1 MKKPFAIATLL
12 LAAIGTA
19 AAQEQQA
26 DNSKT
31 EAEAFVTRHSS
42 LVTGGEA
49 AWVPFA
55 VEHDIEPGSALD
67 FSWIAAAHAPCGV
80 HGRVV
85 ARGDHFEFEDKPGE
99 PVRFW
104 GGNLCTGANFP
115 DPEKVDDAIAHMA
128 RLGYNAVRLHHHDD
142 GLVAQNPDAFGPSE
156 EVVAG
161 GAGGAVPRPLGL
173 DPDALRRMDALV
185 AACGRHGLYIITDIY
200 VSRSVSWRS
209 CGIDR
214 DGTMSKGQFK
224 HLVPIH
230 DGAFSNWC
238 AFASAWLGHTNAFT
252 GVRLADDPALIAV
265 ALINEGNLDNGAGPE
280 PFVSLPNWQERWSSW
295 LAEKKSRRGAEVA
308 ETQSENEKTP
318 GASDSSAA
326 LRETSAFADI
336 PATIPDGNH
345 WTRTR
350 HVAAFSRF
358 LTDVEADFEARARR
372 FLREEVGLKAPISNM
387 SAWMQP
393 PEYQS
398 ILAGPTQ
405 DYVEMHA
412 YCDHPTFPE
421 RQWGLPCRVGCE
433 NPVRQRTHSMDSGA
447 MGATLKRIF
456 GKPFCV
462 TEMNY
467 CGPNPHRGAGG
478 LLFGAEAAVQ
488 DWSGVWRFDWAQSK
502 WGLQE
507 PGSGYCGLFD
517 TQSDPLRTASERIAA
532 ALFLRGDLA
541 PCADAYAVWLPPSK
555 ITETFDGESH
565 QLNTPWP
572 ELAWRARLGT
582 VWGEEPPDWA
592 RWVDPYPDYYKRKL
606 PVPDDIPQR
615 AAPVADI
622 PQRDDIA
629 LDREAGWFTVATPR
643 TCAVFAEG
651 GAHEA
656 GVLRV
661 ELLGV
666 EGSRRGAE
674 KAEPQRQ
681 NENLRDSA
689 PSAPLRE
696 ATPASATL
704 WASSL
709 DGEPLATSSR
719 ILVGMLTDLRNTGM
733 ETEHGGVG
741 TSSLSGDS
749 PTILVRKWG
758 TTPYLVRAGQARVE
772 LATTDGGQA
781 PRTPEEADTASS
793 WTVWALSQGGR
804 RRFQVPC
811 ERTADGR
818 LAFTADTAADPEA
831 ATFFWELIGP
841 RP

>member
-1 MKKPFAIATLL
+1 MKTPFAIASLL
-12 LAAIGTA
+12 LAAVCGTA
-19 AAQEQQA
+19 TAQEQQA
-26 DNSKT
+26 DNNKPGGSGGD
-31 EAEAFVTRHSS
+31 APRS
-42 LVTGGEA
+42 LS
-49 AWVPFA
+49 WVPLA

-80 HGRVV
+80 HGRIV
-85 ARGDHFEFEDKPGE
+85 ARDGHFEFENRPGE
-99 PVRFW
+99 AVRFW

-115 DPEKVDDAIAHMA
+115 DEDKVDAAIAHMA
-128 RLGYNAVRLHHHDD
+128 RAGYNAVRLHHHDD
-142 GLVAQNPDAFGPSE
+142 GLVAKNPDAFGP
-156 EVVAG
+156 G
-161 GAGGAVPRPLGL
+161 GPGL

-185 AACGRHGLYIITDIY
+185 AACGRHGLYIITDLY

-214 DGTMSKGQFK
+214 DGTMDKHPFK
-224 HLVPIH
+224 HLVPVH

-252 GVRLADDPALIAV
+252 GVRFADDPALIAV

-280 PFVSLPNWQERWSSW
+280 PFVSLPNWKERWTEW
-295 LAEKKSRRGAEVA
+295 LAEKKSAD
-308 ETQSENEKTP
+308 P
-318 GASDSSAA
+318 
-326 LRETSAFADI
+326 AFADI
-336 PATIPDGNH
+336 PDTIPEGNH

-358 LTDVEADFEARARR
+358 LADVEADFEARAVR
-372 FLREEVGLKAPISNM
+372 FLREEIGLNAPSSNM

-405 DYVEMHA
+405 DYVEMHS

-421 RQWGLPCRVGCE
+421 KQWGLPCRVGAE
-433 NPVRQRTHSMDSGA
+433 NPVRQRTHSMNSGA
-447 MGATLKRIF
+447 MGATVKRIF

-478 LLFGAEAAVQ
+478 LLFGAEAAAQ

-502 WGLQE
+502 WGLQN

-541 PCADAYAVWLPPSK
+541 PCTDAYAVWLPPSK

-582 VWGEEPPDWA
+582 VWSEEAPEWA
-592 RWVDPYPDYYKRKL
+592 RWVDPYPDFYQRK
-606 PVPDDIPQR
+606 PSVPDDIPQR
-615 AAPVADI
+615 ALPVADDI

-629 LDREAGWFTVATPR
+629 VDSEAGWFKVATPR

-651 GAHEA
+651 GTHEA
-656 GVLRV
+656 GAMKVEFADGGALGDRALPVGADLRAARN
-661 ELLGV
+661 G
-666 EGSRRGAE
+666 
-674 KAEPQRQ
+674 
-681 NENLRDSA
+681 
-689 PSAPLRE
+689 
-696 ATPASATL
+696 SATV

-709 DGEPLATSSR
+709 DGAPLATSSH

-733 ETEHGGVG
+733 EAEDGGVG
-741 TSSLSGDS
+741 TSSLSGNS

-758 TTPYLVRAGQARVE
+758 TLPYLVRAGQARVE
-772 LATTDGGQA
+772 LALA
-781 PRTPEEADTASS
+781 PDAWRC
-793 WTVWALSQGGR
+793 WALSQGGR
-804 RRFQVPC
+804 RLSEIPVSH
-811 ERTADGR
+811 TSDGR
-818 LAFTADTAADPEA
+818 LVVHLDIATVPNTATM
-831 ATFFWELIGP
+831 FWELARIPANLGSGIGALP
-841 RP
+841 DAAQKLF